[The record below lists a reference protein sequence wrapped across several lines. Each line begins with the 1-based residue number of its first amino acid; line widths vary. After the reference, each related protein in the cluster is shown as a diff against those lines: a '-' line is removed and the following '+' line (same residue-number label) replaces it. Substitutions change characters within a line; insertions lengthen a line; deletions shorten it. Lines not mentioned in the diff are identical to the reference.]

1 LKKISEYYEHAREC
15 RELARS
21 SMTEE
26 HRASLEN
33 MARTWEGLAHDR
45 EARIQRLQ
53 RLAEIEHGGASEATD
68 EKDCGP
74 AAIERPPK

>member
-21 SMTEE
+21 SVTEE

-33 MARTWEGLAHDR
+33 MARTWEGLARDR

-53 RLAEIEHGGASEATD
+53 RLAEIENGAPVAETD
-68 EKDCGP
+68 
-74 AAIERPPK
+74 